1 MWRRSSW
8 LPPWHHCDCLPHRC
22 PQRQAVSSDVA
33 IQLLSS
39 FFVFAVTGRP
49 TLLQFALNFWASSR
63 NHRSGMFGRHQPRAT
78 IIKLTAIGGL
88 LSFIT
93 LIYFSSNPSYRSRLS
108 SSLFS
113 ERKRASCPPQ
123 AWSNGS
129 WQYKPH
135 NISHPLTRQEDVF
148 EFSDLEG
155 CTSDREFYWH
165 LGVDHDDQYE
175 RFPDVM
181 DYEWVPSEECTGVRR
196 MDAGMFVRD
205 LVQEGGWLVLGGA
218 CFYRV
223 WFSIFSLP

>member
-1 MWRRSSW
+1 
-8 LPPWHHCDCLPHRC
+8 
-22 PQRQAVSSDVA
+22 
-33 IQLLSS
+33 
-39 FFVFAVTGRP
+39 
-49 TLLQFALNFWASSR
+49 
-63 NHRSGMFGRHQPRAT
+63 MFGRHQPRAT

-93 LIYFSSNPSYRSRLS
+93 LLYFSTNPSYRSRLAS
-108 SSLFS
+108 SFFS
-113 ERKRASCPPQ
+113 ERKRASCLPR
-123 AWSNGS
+123 AWSNGT
-129 WQYKPH
+129 WQHKPH
-135 NISHPLTRQEDVF
+135 NVSHPLTKQEDVF

-181 DYEWVPSEECTGVRR
+181 DYEWVPSDECTGVRK

-218 CFYRV
+218 CFYQYLSILHWRV
-223 WFSIFSLP
+223 PKPNIGATQHLIAVVHEACLQRQNESLTYPV